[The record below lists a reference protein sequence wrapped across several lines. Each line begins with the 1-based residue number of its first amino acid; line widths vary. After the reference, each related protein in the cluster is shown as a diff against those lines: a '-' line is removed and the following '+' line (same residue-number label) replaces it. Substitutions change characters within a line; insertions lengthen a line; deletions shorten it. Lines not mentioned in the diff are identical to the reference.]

1 MGKCTAVFS
10 FDDIIGQSEPVQK
23 SKEKA
28 TRASYTVSP
37 ILIYGETGTG
47 KELFVQAIHNCSQR
61 KNKPFI
67 AQNCAAIPETL
78 LEGILFG
85 TMKGSFTGAENR
97 KGLFEEADG
106 GTLYLD
112 ELNSMPMELQAK
124 LLRVIQ
130 EGAIR
135 RLGDTNIK
143 KVDVR
148 IIASLNEEPER
159 IVETGKLRKDLF
171 YRLNVV
177 RINLTPL
184 RERKEDI
191 PILVYHFIDKFNK
204 KFNMN
209 IKGIDDAALK
219 EIIKMNW
226 SGNVRQLEH
235 FIESIFNNKQDGTIE
250 LSDLLELDNSVKNDE
265 KPLSLRERLE
275 QSEKGYIME
284 ALVLSNNNVTRA
296 SEILDIP
303 RQTLQYKIKKYFNR

>member
-10 FDDIIGQSEPVQK
+10 FDDIIGQSEPLQK

-28 TRASYTVSP
+28 IRAAYTVSP
-37 ILIYGETGTG
+37 LLIYGETGTG
-47 KELFVQAIHNCSQR
+47 KELFVQAIHNFSQR

-85 TMKGSFTGAENR
+85 TVKGGFTGAENR

-112 ELNSMPMELQAK
+112 ELNSMPLELQAK

-130 EGAIR
+130 EGVIR
-135 RLGDTNIK
+135 RVGDTNIK
-143 KVDVR
+143 RVDVR
-148 IIASLNEEPER
+148 IITSLNEEPEK

-177 RINLTPL
+177 RINLSPL

-191 PILVYHFIDKFNK
+191 PILVHHFINKFNK
-204 KFNMN
+204 KFGMD
-209 IKGIDDAALK
+209 IIGIDDSALK
-219 EIIKMNW
+219 KIIKTEW

-235 FIESIFNNKQDGTIE
+235 FIESIFNNKHQGIIE
-250 LSDLLELDNSVKNDE
+250 LGDLQEIDSDIKNDD
-265 KPLSLRERLE
+265 KPMSLRDRLE
-275 QSEKGYIME
+275 EAEKNYIME
-284 ALVLSNNNVTRA
+284 ALVISNNNVTKA
-296 SEILDIP
+296 SELLDIP